1 MGGAAAPGS
10 AAAFRMI
17 TAAPCRELSFV
28 CFVDFGLPGGAT
40 ARPLGAG
47 CLLAAMPLRDSS
59 CPAGASP
66 PYGWGVHLAGETAFS
81 FVGKRGVLSCSCFFA
96 CPAGDCFSACPAG
109 AKTTFSFACKR
120 KSGSGLRKR
129 KDRPVEIM
137 GRYDTTGR
145 WICAVMVSLG
155 QKTLGYPS
163 VSGGLRLSDLWS
175 LLRHC
180 R

>member
-1 MGGAAAPGS
+1 MREHHAVFLLLVGVMVLMVVGGLFPIW
-10 AAAFRMI
+10 RW
-17 TAAPCRELSFV
+17 P
-28 CFVDFGLPGGAT
+28 
-40 ARPLGAG
+40 ARLGPQPIRKA
-47 CLLAAMPLRDSS
+47 
-59 CPAGASP
+59 ASP
-66 PYGWGVHLAGETAFS
+66 PYGWVVPLGGKTAFS
-81 FVGKRGVLSCSCFFA
+81 FVGKRGVLSCGCFLLA
-96 CPAGDCFSACPAG
+96 QLGPQPSRWRLRRLTDG
-109 AKTTFSFACKR
+109 AYPLRVNPLFLLLSKR